1 MLDER
6 QEIAERRVQ
15 AARAG
20 LAGRVEVLEQRVTG
34 AVNDAT
40 STVRQTAGT
49 VRTALSD
56 VKSGAQN
63 MMQQAADG
71 MRQLLDVPNHV
82 RSHPWPS
89 VGAAAFAGF
98 MTGCCWRRD
107 SSRQSFHAALPQR
120 SSEAASGLFG
130 QLSGIIQRELRDIG
144 ESAIVAASH
153 ALKDNIRA
161 ASAQFASHQD
171 RAHNGLPDEVC

>member
-20 LAGRVEVLEQRVTG
+20 LTCRVDALQDRVVG
-34 AVNDAT
+34 AVDSAKE
-40 STVRQTAGT
+40 SVRHTAGS
-49 VRTALSD
+49 VRTAMSD
-56 VKSGAQN
+56 LKSGAQD

-71 MRQLLDVPNHV
+71 VRQVLDVPQHI

-89 VGAAAFAGF
+89 VGFAAFAGF
-98 MTGCCWRRD
+98 MAGSWRRD
-107 SSRQSFHAALPQR
+107 SGRPAARAVSQQTREP
-120 SSEAASGLFG
+120 SSGLFG
-130 QLSGIIQRELRDIG
+130 DLSSVLKRELLTIG

-153 ALKDNIRA
+153 AVKDNIRA
-161 ASAQFASHQD
+161 ATARFAS
-171 RAHNGLPDEVC
+171 